1 MSTDVRVPTTGNAG
15 EDAVLVE
22 WQVAVGDEVQADAV
36 IAVLETA
43 KTTMDLVAPVA
54 GTIVSLHAQPGD
66 EVAEFAVIARIG
78 SAGEAPVPAAASN
91 PRDERKPGSERKPGD
106 EEPRSTEPIAPVS
119 LEPSTQRARIAGG
132 SGARISPRARV
143 LANRHGIDPSDIP
156 GSGPHGRVLIDDVK
170 RFVQSTGEP
179 KPLTPSVGTSQPARQ
194 PLRGAR
200 KVTAQRMAA
209 AVDEVAPVTLQRM
222 AAADVLVGLAARL
235 KDATQPRIGIN
246 ELVMFAVASVLP
258 RHQQANAHFS
268 WEGISQFPDVHLGF
282 AVDNGR
288 ALLVPVIADA
298 NKRSLRS
305 FAAES
310 RRLTDL
316 AIGDRL
322 TPEDMVGATFT
333 VTNLGAFGVE
343 WFNPIVNPPQV
354 CILGV
359 GAVQQRDG
367 TPHLPLSL
375 TFDHRALDGAAAARC
390 LADIATAISTIDVV
404 AALSDPEGYSHA
416 Q

>member
-22 WQVAVGDEVQADAV
+22 WQVAVGDEVPADAV

-43 KTTMDLVAPVA
+43 KTTMDVVAPVA
-54 GTIVSLHAQPGD
+54 GTIVSLHAEPGD

-78 SAGEAPVPAAASN
+78 VAGEAPEPVEGGEPN
-91 PRDERKPGSERKPGD
+91 EPQTGSAEWSSQGRP
-106 EEPRSTEPIAPVS
+106 EATPEPVHMPRS
-119 LEPSTQRARIAGG
+119 
-132 SGARISPRARV
+132 SGARVRISPRARI
-143 LANRHGIDPSDIP
+143 LADRHGVDPSVVP
-156 GSGPHGRVLIDDVK
+156 GSGPNGRVLIDDVK
-170 RFVQSTGEP
+170 RFVQSAREP
-179 KPLTPSVGTSQPARQ
+179 VSPASTAVSVQ

-200 KVTAQRMAA
+200 KITAQRMAA
-209 AVDEVAPVTLQRM
+209 AVNEVAPVTLQRV
-222 AAADVLVGLAARL
+222 APADVLVGLAARL

-258 RHQQANAHFS
+258 HHQQVNAHFS
-268 WEGISQFPDVHLGF
+268 WEGISQFSDVHLGF

-288 ALLVPVIADA
+288 ALLVPVISHA
-298 NKRSLRS
+298 NSRSLRS
-305 FAAES
+305 FAGES

-316 AIGDRL
+316 AVSDRL
-322 TPEDMVGATFT
+322 LPDDMVGATFT

-343 WFNPIVNPPQV
+343 WFNPIVSPPQV

-359 GAVQQRDG
+359 GAIQQRDG
-367 TPHLPLSL
+367 SPHLPLSL

-390 LADIATAISTIDVV
+390 LADIATAISTIDVI
-404 AALSDPEGYSHA
+404 AALSDSEGPSHA

>member
-22 WQVAVGDEVQADAV
+22 WQVCVGDEVQADAV

-43 KTTMDLVAPVA
+43 KTTMDVVAPVA
-54 GTIVSLHAQPGD
+54 GTIVSLHAEPGD

-78 SAGEAPVPAAASN
+78 SAN
-91 PRDERKPGSERKPGD
+91 ER
-106 EEPRSTEPIAPVS
+106 
-119 LEPSTQRARIAGG
+119 LEPLEESTPERVPDVVAPQPDTGRADPTPRQA
-132 SGARISPRARV
+132 SATRSPHPHVRISPRARI
-143 LANRHGIDPSDIP
+143 LAERYGVDPSVIP

-170 RFVQSTGEP
+170 RFVQAGPE
-179 KPLTPSVGTSQPARQ
+179 PSVPVPTSPAGSAQ

-200 KVTAQRMAA
+200 KITAQRMAA
-209 AVDEVAPVTLQRM
+209 AVNEVAPVTLQRT
-222 AAADVLVGLAARL
+222 APADVLVGFAARL
-235 KDATQPRIGIN
+235 KEATQPRIGIN

-258 RHQQANAHFS
+258 RHPQANAHFS
-268 WEGISQFPDVHLGF
+268 WEGITQFPDVNLGF

-288 ALLVPVIADA
+288 ALLVPVIPHA

-305 FAAES
+305 FGAES

-316 AIGDRL
+316 VLSDRL
-322 TPEDMVGATFT
+322 GPDDMLGATFT

-343 WFNPIVNPPQV
+343 WFNPIVSPPQV

-359 GAVQQRDG
+359 GAVSQRDG
-367 TPHLPLSL
+367 IPHVPLSL

-390 LADIATAISTIDVV
+390 LADIAAAISTIDVL
-404 AALSDPEGYSHA
+404 AALPDTEGPSNA
-416 Q
+416 